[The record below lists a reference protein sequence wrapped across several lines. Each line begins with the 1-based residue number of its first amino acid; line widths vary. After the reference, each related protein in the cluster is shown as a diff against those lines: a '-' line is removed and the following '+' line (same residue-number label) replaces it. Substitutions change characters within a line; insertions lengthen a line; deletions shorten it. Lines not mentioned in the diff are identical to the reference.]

1 MSEQTTSPFFVNSN
15 GEQMKSVYHG
25 NLTKQRDL
33 VLKFKQQPFD
43 SKYKTEGTSGKI
55 VYFELADDGQ
65 DYALQIE
72 NDAVVD
78 AIRGCEID
86 VWVKVSASGSGPTAT
101 LEVYPVAPF
110 ELEDVAPQVT
120 EPPQETPPSSQDGNT
135 PPPVT
140 PDPVVIHDRPAST
153 HIDCVAMTIET
164 FEAFNRAGIG
174 LDAMAVSRIYNTH
187 FIALSR
193 RGLVR

>member
-1 MSEQTTSPFFVNSN
+1 MRTN
-15 GEQMKSVYHG
+15 
-25 NLTKQRDL
+25 R
-33 VLKFKQQPFD
+33 LKNTMCYLCGPMD
-43 SKYKTEGTSGKI
+43 R
-55 VYFELADDGQ
+55 VDDGGVGWRR
-65 DYALQIE
+65 YITPILK
-72 NDAVVD
+72 
-78 AIRGCEID
+78 D
-86 VWVKVSASGSGPTAT
+86 VGIGVLDPSDKPT
-101 LEVYPVAPF
+101 PF
-110 ELEDVAPQVT
+110 ALEDVAPQVT
-120 EPPQETPPSSQDGNT
+120 EPPLETPPSSQDGNT